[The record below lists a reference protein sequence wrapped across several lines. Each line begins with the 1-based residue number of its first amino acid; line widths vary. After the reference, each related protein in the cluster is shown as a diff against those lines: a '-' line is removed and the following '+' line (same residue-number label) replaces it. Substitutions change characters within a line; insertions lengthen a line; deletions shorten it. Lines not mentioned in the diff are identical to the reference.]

1 MLKHV
6 LNVII
11 SSALFM
17 ATTYSIAF
25 AVDIYSH
32 IVLKL
37 PYELRN
43 DAPWIKIIQT
53 QEEWE
58 SFYNQLIID
67 SLVFPAEAE
76 PAPVIDFHN
85 FQMIAGGLGVRSSI
99 GDRLLIEGVH
109 EMDDV
114 VIIQVLEVRRAG
126 TCLVLPALSYPSAT
140 ILIKRTDKP
149 IRVLVSTALDEC
161 DFISH
166 TQ

>member
-6 LNVII
+6 LNAII

-17 ATTYSIAF
+17 FTACSIAF
-25 AVDIYSH
+25 AADIYSH

-37 PYELRN
+37 PYELRK
-43 DAPWIKIIQT
+43 DEPWIKVIQT
-53 QEEWE
+53 QEELE
-58 SFYNQLIID
+58 SFYYQLVID
-67 SLVFPAEAE
+67 SLVLPAEAE
-76 PAPVIDFHN
+76 PVPIIDFHN
-85 FQMIAGGLGVRSSI
+85 FQMIAGGLGVRYYI

-114 VIIQVLEVRRAG
+114 VILQVLEVRKTG
-126 TCLVLPALSYPSAT
+126 ICLVLPALSYPSAT

-149 IRVLVSTALDEC
+149 IRISVSTVLDEC

>member
-1 MLKHV
+1 MLKHA
-6 LNVII
+6 LNAII

-17 ATTYSIAF
+17 FTACSIAF
-25 AVDIYSH
+25 AADIYSH
-32 IVLKL
+32 VVLKL

-43 DAPWIKIIQT
+43 DTPWIKVIRT

-58 SFYNQLIID
+58 YFYNQLIID
-67 SLVFPAEAE
+67 SLVFPDEAE

-99 GDRLLIEGVH
+99 GDRLLIEDVH

-114 VIIQVLEVRRAG
+114 VIIQVLEVHRAG
-126 TCLVLPALSYPSAT
+126 ACLVLPALSYPSAT
-140 ILIKRTDKP
+140 ILIKRTNKP
-149 IRVLVSTALDEC
+149 IRISVSTALDEC